1 MLIMRTLKTAIFLS
15 IFFIGQINVT
25 YGRLSPLESKWSG
38 SAITDISIESF
49 DFLVEVI
56 EHEGTPVHSVTSIR
70 KKDYESLLTFDKSG
84 ELMFTSNSVFANV
97 TDGTISMDFMA
108 QNGASVKLIVGA
120 GNSFEFEL
128 NSFTINS
135 SISNHN
141 GLLILFDE
149 VESFVQPGES
159 LRIVQIDI
167 MSAHE
172 LYCSN
177 QNANDLIPVIIFGS
191 AYLDVSNIEVS
202 SLLLENIAS
211 EMVGK
216 AINLAKVDFVNDDV
230 YPDLVLKFEATNKC
244 LSADFGY
251 ATLRGYLTDG
261 TIINGIDDF

>member
-1 MLIMRTLKTAIFLS
+1 LLFIAILIWGLLGTVSAQIINWKKGRLMLIMRTLKTAIFLS
-15 IFFIGQINVT
+15 IFFIGHINIT

-38 SAITDISIESF
+38 SVITDTSIESF

-141 GLLILFDE
+141 G
-149 VESFVQPGES
+149 
-159 LRIVQIDI
+159 
-167 MSAHE
+167 
-172 LYCSN
+172 
-177 QNANDLIPVIIFGS
+177 VIIFGS
-191 AYLDVSNIEVS
+191 AYLDVSNIDVS

-230 YPDLVLKFEATNKC
+230 YPDLVLKFEANNKC
-244 LSADFGY
+244 LSTDFGY